1 MKIVSFNV
9 NGIRA
14 TVKKGLLLSI
24 ERMNPDILC
33 FQETK
38 ANNDQVREAL
48 QELKGYHLF
57 SNSAIKPGYSGTAII
72 SKKEPIAVS
81 YGLGI
86 AEHDDQG
93 RTITAE
99 YPEFYLV
106 NTYVPNS
113 GQELVRLD
121 YRQTWDVALL
131 NHLKKLEQTKPV
143 IWCGDMNVAHKAI
156 DLANPKSNYNKSAGY
171 TQKEIDGMDAFHAAG
186 FVDTF
191 RHFYPEVVKYSW
203 WSARFN
209 SRAKNV
215 GWRIDYFLVS
225 KSLISLVKD
234 AFILNEIDG
243 SDHCPVGVELRIE
256 DK

>member
-1 MKIVSFNV
+1 MKLISFNV

-14 TVKKGLLLSI
+14 TVKKGLLTTI
-24 ERMNPDILC
+24 EQLNPDIMC

-38 ANNDQVREAL
+38 ANDEQVKEAL
-48 QELKGYHLF
+48 AELKGYELY
-57 SNSAIKPGYSGTAII
+57 SYSAEKPGYSGTAII
-72 SKKEPIAVS
+72 SKTKPMSVQ

-86 AEHDDQG
+86 AEHDNQG
-93 RTITAE
+93 RAITVE
-99 YPEFYLV
+99 YPDFYLV

-121 YRQTWDVALL
+121 YRMTWDVALL
-131 NHLKKLEQTKPV
+131 AHLKKLEKKKAV
-143 IWCGDMNVAHKAI
+143 IWCGDMNVAHKPI

-171 TQKEIDGMDAFHAAG
+171 TQKEIDGMDAYLAG
-186 FVDTF
+186 GLVDTF

-225 KSLISLVKD
+225 KSFIPKVKG

-243 SDHCPVGVELRIE
+243 SDHCPVGIE
-256 DK
+256 I